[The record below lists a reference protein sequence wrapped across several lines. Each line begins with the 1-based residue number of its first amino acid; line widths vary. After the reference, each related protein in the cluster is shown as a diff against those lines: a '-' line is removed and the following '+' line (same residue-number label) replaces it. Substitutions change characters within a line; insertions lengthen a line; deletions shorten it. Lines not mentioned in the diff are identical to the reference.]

1 MYNVK
6 CVQGFLND
14 ASLHEGEQGLLFVD
28 TLTCLDDRLG
38 YCKTKILLR
47 SKFSPAQ
54 RLHRRNTLK
63 LVKPLRLP
71 PVFQVQGSDLLC
83 LVYMMNNLLQMDGVI
98 DQTSLDLIARAMAIE
113 QMKNMGE
120 NSDALLLNLVNS
132 YKQVNGNFNYTVAH
146 RAFNSLG
153 YSTEHFESTQLDLV
167 HIFLKD
173 VHFKGFT
180 VHTGGENSGHFYAL
194 VCASERM

>member
-1 MYNVK
+1 M
-6 CVQGFLND
+6 
-14 ASLHEGEQGLLFVD
+14 E
-28 TLTCLDDRLG
+28 TLTCLDDRLN

-98 DQTSLDLIARAMAIE
+98 DQTSLDLIAKAMAIE
-113 QMKNMGE
+113 QMKIMGI
-120 NSDALLLNLVNS
+120 DALLLNLGNS

-167 HIFLKD
+167 HIFVKD
-173 VHFKGFT
+173 VNFKGFT

-194 VCASERM
+194 VSASERM

>member
-1 MYNVK
+1 MK
-6 CVQGFLND
+6 
-14 ASLHEGEQGLLFVD
+14 HEGEQGKLFVE
-28 TLTCLDDRLG
+28 TLTCLDDRLS

-47 SKFSPAQ
+47 SIFSPAQ
-54 RLHRRNTLK
+54 TLHRRNTLK

-120 NSDALLLNLVNS
+120 HSDALLLNLVNS
-132 YKQVNGNFNYTVAH
+132 YKQSKLMET
-146 RAFNSLG
+146 
-153 YSTEHFESTQLDLV
+153 STTQWLIEHLTHWDTRLNIL
-167 HIFLKD
+167 ILR
-173 VHFKGFT
+173 
-180 VHTGGENSGHFYAL
+180 N
-194 VCASERM
+194 

>member
-6 CVQGFLND
+6 CVQGFLKD
-14 ASLHEGEQGLLFVD
+14 ASLHEGEQGKLFVE
-28 TLTCLDDRLG
+28 TLTCLDDRLS

-54 RLHRRNTLK
+54 TLHRRNTQK

-98 DQTSLDLIARAMAIE
+98 DQNSLDLIAFWCGSVVTSINLCFRL
-113 QMKNMGE
+113 NE
-120 NSDALLLNLVNS
+120 NEKYDILSWS
-132 YKQVNGNFNYTVAH
+132 K
-146 RAFNSLG
+146 
-153 YSTEHFESTQLDLV
+153 
-167 HIFLKD
+167 
-173 VHFKGFT
+173 
-180 VHTGGENSGHFYAL
+180 
-194 VCASERM
+194 

>member
-6 CVQGFLND
+6 CVQGFLKD
-14 ASLHEGEQGLLFVD
+14 ASLHEGEQGKLFVE
-28 TLTCLDDRLG
+28 TLTCLDDRLS

-54 RLHRRNTLK
+54 TLHRRNTQK

-98 DQTSLDLIARAMAIE
+98 DQTSLS
-113 QMKNMGE
+113 QF
-120 NSDALLLNLVNS
+120 LVFFH
-132 YKQVNGNFNYTVAH
+132 YF
-146 RAFNSLG
+146 F
-153 YSTEHFESTQLDLV
+153 
-167 HIFLKD
+167 
-173 VHFKGFT
+173 
-180 VHTGGENSGHFYAL
+180 
-194 VCASERM
+194 

>member
-6 CVQGFLND
+6 CVQGFLKD
-14 ASLHEGEQGLLFVD
+14 ASLHEGEQGKLFVE
-28 TLTCLDDRLG
+28 TLTCLDDRLS

-54 RLHRRNTLK
+54 TLHRRNTQK

-120 NSDALLLNLVNS
+120 HSDALLLNLVNS
-132 YKQVNGNFNYTVAH
+132 YKQVNGNYNYTVAH
-146 RAFNSLG
+146 R
-153 YSTEHFESTQLDLV
+153 V
-167 HIFLKD
+167 
-173 VHFKGFT
+173 FT
-180 VHTGGENSGHFYAL
+180 S
-194 VCASERM
+194 